1 MFTSSLR
8 VFSLMSLFVMGLVV
22 AVQAVAVEPF
32 EIKAGDRVVVIGDT
46 WFEREG
52 VAAELETLMHQRW
65 APRVFSVRNLSFAAD
80 RPDGVSRASFDPAA
94 VGFKRLKEQL
104 ALVKPTVAIIGYGM
118 AAALEEMTYR
128 TNDWTL
134 NPDVARYGKDFTAA
148 RFQKDLLQ
156 LISALDEVS
165 GAAVRVVLVAP
176 IRPEDLRASRPR
188 LPNPAALRTL
198 LIGYQAAI
206 AAVAKERG
214 ARLVDTPSLIPQKA
228 TLTFNG
234 IHPTSAGLAQWA
246 KLVATDLGWAS
257 QGERI
262 LTAPQSTALR
272 AALVRKNDLFFHRW
286 RPANVPYLFT
296 FRKHEQGGNAVE
308 MQQFDALLGKADAL
322 IAALMTGAD
331 PVPLPAKMAPL
342 PINTAAS
349 KPDFTM
355 DKGMSAELWAANPLI
370 SKPLH
375 TYWDTSGRMWIA
387 STPIYPQIEP
397 GAVASDRIFIV
408 EDTDHD
414 GKADRSTIFSDDLL
428 IPSTVAPNERVDGK
442 LEAYVGASTNL
453 FLLTDTNGDGKADT
467 KLVVLSGFGAEDT
480 HHIVH
485 TLFWGQ
491 DGRLYLNQSIY
502 IHSHLE
508 TPWGVVRLN
517 AGGTF
522 AYDTASE
529 RVEVLMKGMCN
540 TWGHQMDKEGQSFF
554 TDGCGDEGLVWG
566 LPSMVIQ
573 YGENSKFTGPSISN
587 GNYPKF
593 AGLELIHSPLFPAD
607 WQGDAITC
615 DFRAHRMVRMGINL
629 MQGKSG
635 YVSNDKPDLMK
646 TNDAWFR
653 PIDVRHG
660 PDGALYLADWT
671 NPIIN
676 HGEVDF
682 RDARRDHVHG
692 RIWRVAPTESKPL
705 SWTPVHGRT
714 ILKLCEALISEN
726 FWERDC
732 ARRVLASRLDDAADK
747 QIRTWLTKQTK
758 LNEKERVALS
768 SGLSA
773 VYLTAGRPSLLNE
786 PNKGKPLIERTPLS
800 DLLFARHPTADLNQ
814 SQRLAK
820 LKDLFINGSLRT
832 QIEAARGLARM
843 PSVDAALVVLSGI
856 RTELISTD
864 PFYAFAM
871 RMTLDDVAG
880 PILEMIADGSWKTK
894 ITGKNTVEDLA
905 RVLLLLQGDQAAPAV
920 KALLAQGDWKLS
932 ADDWGALIA
941 HAGDAQAVAR
951 LYGNLDVKANPDG
964 MGREAKILAWCAQ
977 AAQRGVV
984 LTGEKPL
991 LAPYL
996 QHKDD
1001 AVRKSAVRLAG
1012 LWKRADLAPVIGRI
1026 VTDKNLGKDAL
1037 TALQAIGGELAVKEL
1052 STLIGQATTAP
1063 ERAEMLA
1070 VLAKI
1075 DGAQAL
1081 AIALPYLKAAPNV
1094 NEAGALWRV
1103 LWAGNGVLERVVK
1116 DGLPA
1121 DLPVAAITSGL
1132 STTKELGGRGNAAA
1146 ALFQAAQPKEA
1157 VAVQDAGAKPADLAG
1172 WVALTKR
1179 DGVPAKGEA
1188 RYFALGCAACHAIGG
1203 AGGKL
1208 GPDMTT
1214 LGASAPLD
1222 YIVESVVQPSLKVK
1236 EGYHSVIFHLKDGS
1250 LVTGIPAAETD
1261 REVTVRMTANE
1272 QVVAKDTIVS
1282 REIVAGSL
1290 MPMGLVDLLPAAD
1303 QAHLYA
1309 FLSQLGKPGPFDASD
1324 RKIARILRV
1333 SATLPEGAEPDLA
1346 KLQPAYATVDGRI
1359 LTRAWRTPISTIA
1372 GTDDVYAMAQVDVP
1386 VAGQLIITVTGEER
1400 PWLDGVRLG
1409 AGETGRAVTAGR
1421 HTIAVLVN
1429 RKKPNDGLRMS
1440 VNEGRFIT
1448 P

>member
-1 MFTSSLR
+1 MSLISLR
-8 VFSLMSLFVMGLVV
+8 RFWFLALLTVGCAGQTVT
-22 AVQAVAVEPF
+22 AEPF

-65 APRVFSVRNLSFAAD
+65 APRNFSVRNLSFAAD

-128 TNDWTL
+128 ANDWTL

-148 RFQKDLLQ
+148 RFQKDLNQ

-165 GAAVRVVLVAP
+165 GAPVRVILVAP

-188 LPNPAALRTL
+188 LPDPAGLRQL
-198 LIGYQAAI
+198 LAGYQAAI
-206 AAVAKERG
+206 AAVAKKRG
-214 ARLVDTPSLIPQKA
+214 ARLVDTPALIPAQA
-228 TLTFNG
+228 TLTFNS
-234 IHPTSAGLAQWA
+234 IHPTSEGLAQWA
-246 KLVATDLGWAS
+246 SFVATDLGWAS

-262 LTAPQSTALR
+262 LTTAQNTALR

-296 FRKHEQGGNAVE
+296 FRKHEQGNNAKE
-308 MQQFDALLGKADAL
+308 MQQFDALLEKADAL
-322 IAALMTGAD
+322 IAALLTGGE
-331 PVPLPAKMAPL
+331 PVPLPAKMAPM
-342 PINTAAS
+342 PVDTAAP
-349 KPDFTM
+349 KPDFKM
-355 DKGMSAELWAANPLI
+355 DSGMSAELWAANPLI

-375 TYWDTSGRMWIA
+375 SYWDTSGRMWIA

-428 IPSTVAPNERVDGK
+428 IPSTVAPVERVDGK
-442 LEAYVGASTNL
+442 LEAYVGASTDL
-453 FLLTDTNGDGKADT
+453 FLLTDTSGDGKADS
-467 KLVVLSGFGAEDT
+467 KRVVLSGFGAEDT
-480 HHIVH
+480 HHTVH

-491 DGRLYLNQSIY
+491 DGRLFINQSIY
-502 IHSHLE
+502 THTHLE

-554 TDGCGDEGLVWG
+554 TDGCGYEGLVWG

-573 YGENSKFTGPSISN
+573 FGENSKFTGPSISN

-615 DFRAHRMVRMGINL
+615 DFRAHRMVRMGINVL
-629 MQGKSG
+629 EGKSG
-635 YVSNDKPDLMK
+635 YVSSDKPDLMK
-646 TNDAWFR
+646 TSDAWFR
-653 PIDVRHG
+653 PIDVKHG

-682 RDARRDHVHG
+682 RDSRRDHVHG
-692 RIWRVAPTESKPL
+692 RIWRVAPTDVKPL
-705 SWTPVHGRT
+705 TWTPVHGRT
-714 ILKLCEALISEN
+714 IPELCQALISEN

-747 QIRTWLTKQTK
+747 HIRTWLRGQTK
-758 LNEKERVALS
+758 LDKKERIALS

-773 VYLTAGRPSLLNE
+773 VYIAAHRPSLLDE
-786 PNKGKPLIERTPLS
+786 KEQLIERTPLS
-800 DLLFARHPTADLNQ
+800 DLLFARHPTADLSQ
-814 SQRLAK
+814 AQRLAK
-820 LKDLFINGSLRT
+820 LKDLFINGSPRT

-871 RMTLDDVAG
+871 RMTLDDVAE

-920 KALLAQGDWKLS
+920 KALLSQGEWKLS

-941 HAGDAQAVAR
+941 HAGDAQAVGR
-951 LYGNLDVKANPDG
+951 LYGYLDLKAKPEG
-964 MGREAKILAWCAQ
+964 LGREAKILDWCAQ
-977 AAQRGVV
+977 AARRGVV
-984 LTGEKPL
+984 ISGEQPPL
-991 LAPYL
+991 AAYL
-996 QHKDD
+996 QHKD
-1001 AVRKSAVRLAG
+1001 AAIRLPAIRLAG
-1012 LWKRADLAPVIGRI
+1012 MWKRADLVSTISAA
-1026 VTDKNLGKDAL
+1026 VTDKVVGKEAL
-1037 TALQAIGGELAVKEL
+1037 AALQAIGGESVLKEL
-1052 STLIGQATTAP
+1052 TTLILQAASAA
-1063 ERAEMLA
+1063 ERAEILA

-1075 DGAQAL
+1075 DGAKAL
-1081 AIALPYLKAAPNV
+1081 AVAVPFLKSAPNV

-1103 LWAGNGVLERVVK
+1103 LWAGKGILEQVAK
-1116 DGLPA
+1116 AGLPA
-1121 DLPVAAITSGL
+1121 DLPAAAITSGL
-1132 STTKELGGRGNAAA
+1132 STTKELGGRGKAVA
-1146 ALFQAAQPKEA
+1146 ALFQAAQPKAE
-1157 VAVQDAGAKPADLAG
+1157 VVVQDTGAKPADLAG
-1172 WVALTKR
+1172 WVALTQR

-1222 YIVESVVQPSLKVK
+1222 YIVESVLQPSLKVK
-1236 EGYHSVIFHLKDGS
+1236 EGYHSVTFRLKDGN
-1250 LVTGIPAAETD
+1250 LVTGIAANETD
-1261 REVTVRMTANE
+1261 REVTVRMAASE
-1272 QVVAKDTIVS
+1272 QVLAKDTIAG
-1282 REIVAGSL
+1282 RDIVAGSL
-1290 MPMGLVDLLPAAD
+1290 MPMGLADLLPAAD

-1324 RKIARILRV
+1324 GKIARILRV
-1333 SATLPEGAEPDLA
+1333 SATLLEGAAPDLA
-1346 KLQPAYATVDGRI
+1346 KLQPAYATVDGRM
-1359 LTRAWRTPISTIA
+1359 LTRAWRTPISAIE
-1372 GTDDVYAMAQVDVP
+1372 GTKDVYAMAQVDVP
-1386 VAGQLIITVTGEER
+1386 VAGQLIITVEGQER
-1400 PWLDGVRLG
+1400 PWLDGVRFN
-1409 AGETGRAVTAGR
+1409 AGETSRAVTAGR
-1421 HTIAVLVN
+1421 HTIAVLVS
-1429 RKKPNDGLRMS
+1429 REKPQNGLRIS
-1440 VNEGRFIT
+1440 VNAGRFIT